1 MLERDLGRRE
11 YRVLQAGFP
20 EGHFACRSAEYR
32 QTHAHGQSLE
42 SSPTSGGLIDAG
54 RVFGDWGNVSGLV
67 GIPEECEARDAASD
81 LH

>member
-1 MLERDLGRRE
+1 M
-11 YRVLQAGFP
+11 
-20 EGHFACRSAEYR
+20 
-32 QTHAHGQSLE
+32 
-42 SSPTSGGLIDAG
+42 IDAG